1 MFFIMPL
8 ANRPGVTAIIDIF
21 NSQDES
27 ISVFVVNCV
36 TKIQTFQ

>member
-8 ANRPGVTAIIDIF
+8 ANRPEVTAIIDIF

-27 ISVFVVNCV
+27 ISVFVNCV